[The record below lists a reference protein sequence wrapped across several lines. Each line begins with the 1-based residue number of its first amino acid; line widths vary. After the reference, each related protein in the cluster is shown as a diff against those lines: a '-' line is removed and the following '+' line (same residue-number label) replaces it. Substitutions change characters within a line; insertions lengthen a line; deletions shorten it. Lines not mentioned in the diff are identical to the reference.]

1 MAKSDKI
8 YHGIDPRNFTNHYK
22 EERMHGYVED
32 HNKSGENKRK
42 MLKKSKINTIFR

>member
-22 EERMHGYVED
+22 EEWMHGYVD
-32 HNKSGENKRK
+32 HNKPGENKRK
-42 MLKKSKINTIFR
+42 MLKKAK